1 MLIDQEIQK
10 SNFKTK
16 LSRRNSW
23 VPNMTKLFF
32 HLLLMFI
39 NYWGMFSRSHPS
51 LLCFILP
58 VCTKKPIQYFFFCKL
73 LPLIASWSQLIATYC
88 SCFAEVIEYDFIECA
103 GWSDWCVLPIICNS
117 KHFNLFVFYFNV
129 SNKISST
136 KPRLLK
142 EANLFP
148 LTVLISQK

>member
-1 MLIDQEIQK
+1 
-10 SNFKTK
+10 
-16 LSRRNSW
+16 
-23 VPNMTKLFF
+23 
-32 HLLLMFI
+32 MF
-39 NYWGMFSRSHPS
+39 YFAS
-51 LLCFILP
+51 LYKEANT
-58 VCTKKPIQYFFFCKL
+58 VFFFCKL

-148 LTVLISQK
+148 LTVLISQKQSNMFSLNVLLYLTDVSCRSFAIQNISASLYSILTYQIKFPPPNPDY